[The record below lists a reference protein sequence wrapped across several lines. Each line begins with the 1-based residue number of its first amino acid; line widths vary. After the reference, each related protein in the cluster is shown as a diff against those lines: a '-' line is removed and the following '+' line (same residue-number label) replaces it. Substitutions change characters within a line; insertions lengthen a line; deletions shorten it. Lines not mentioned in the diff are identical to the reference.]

1 MAMNSKAK
9 APSDSNGGASGGE
22 KMSLS
27 KAYPVNSILELT
39 LSSSSSTDETV
50 RGLVYCTDEIS
61 NSIVLKK
68 SLNYTTLAS
77 EVRVI
82 NASCVKEIKVIMAEA
97 PKSSTDDT
105 TVEEIALPLPPN
117 VTKKSIEEREKRA
130 IMLAEESFKHINQQA
145 TFEGQTVFDRL
156 LKACN
161 EVKWNGESIIVL
173 NQIKVDPPYRGE
185 NCKLLQ
191 TGGPDGVLNEGSLER
206 VKRIVGA

>member
-1 MAMNSKAK
+1 MSSKSNSTNGGGSASNGNGGSGIKL
-9 APSDSNGGASGGE
+9 SDS
-22 KMSLS
+22 
-27 KAYPVNSILELT
+27 YPVNSILELT
-39 LSSSSSTDETV
+39 LSPTNETV
-50 RGLVYCTDEIS
+50 QGLVYCTDEIS

-77 EVRVI
+77 EIRVI
-82 NASCVKEIKVIMAEA
+82 NANCIKGKKVIKAQA
-97 PKSSTDDT
+97 PAAKGEDAD
-105 TVEEIALPLPPN
+105 EEELALPLPNN

-145 TFEGQTVFDRL
+145 SLEGQTVFDRL

-191 TGGPDGVLNEGSLER
+191 TGGPDGVLDEGSLER